1 MGNDLS
7 LQVLAGW
14 FARDGG
20 APARK
25 DAGGGTAAA
34 GEDLAVQASGPS
46 GWPPAGSPGTFI
58 GPGVRL
64 VGTLACRHDLAI
76 QGHVQGPIA
85 GEGHVVVER
94 GGLVEGDVRAP
105 VIRVRGRTR
114 GTLVATAGIILEDG
128 CEHRGSL
135 HGPQLVVEAGA
146 VLEGEVKVGSR
157 GGPAQ
162 EDMR

>member
-1 MGNDLS
+1 MGADS
-7 LQVLAGW
+7 TIQMFTGW

-20 APARK
+20 SAPRS
-25 DAGGGTAAA
+25 DAGGATPAA
-34 GEDLAVQASGPS
+34 GEGSAVQDAEPR
-46 GWPPAGSPGTFI
+46 GWPPVGSPGTFI
-58 GPGVRL
+58 GSGVHL

-76 QGHVQGPIA
+76 QGHVQGPIV

-94 GGLVEGDVRAP
+94 GGLVEGDVQAT

-114 GTLVATAGIILEDG
+114 GVLMASAGILLEDG

-146 VLEGEVKVGSR
+146 VLEGEVKVGKT
-157 GGPAQ
+157 
-162 EDMR
+162 

>member
-1 MGNDLS
+1 MGTDSS
-7 LQVLAGW
+7 LQMFATW

-20 APARK
+20 GAARS
-25 DAGGGTAAA
+25 DAEGATAAA
-34 GEDLAVQASGPS
+34 GEGSAVQGAEPP
-46 GWPPAGSPGTFI
+46 GWPTAGSPGTCI
-58 GPGVRL
+58 GPGVHL

-114 GTLVATAGIILEDG
+114 GVLMATVGILLEDG
-128 CEHRGSL
+128 CEHRGTL
-135 HGPQLVVEAGA
+135 HAPQLVVEAGA
-146 VLEGEVKVGSR
+146 VLEGEVKVGKT
-157 GGPAQ
+157 
-162 EDMR
+162 

>member
-1 MGNDLS
+1 MGADS
-7 LQVLAGW
+7 ALQMFTGW

-20 APARK
+20 GAARS
-25 DAGGGTAAA
+25 DAEGAIAAA
-34 GEDLAVQASGPS
+34 GEGSAVQGAEPR
-46 GWPPAGSPGTFI
+46 GWPPPASPGTFI
-58 GPGVRL
+58 GPGVHL
-64 VGTLACRHDLAI
+64 VGTLACRHDLSI
-76 QGHVQGPIA
+76 QGHVQGPIV

-114 GTLVATAGIILEDG
+114 GLLMGTAGILLEDG

-146 VLEGEVKVGSR
+146 VLEGEVKVGK
-157 GGPAQ
+157 P
-162 EDMR
+162 